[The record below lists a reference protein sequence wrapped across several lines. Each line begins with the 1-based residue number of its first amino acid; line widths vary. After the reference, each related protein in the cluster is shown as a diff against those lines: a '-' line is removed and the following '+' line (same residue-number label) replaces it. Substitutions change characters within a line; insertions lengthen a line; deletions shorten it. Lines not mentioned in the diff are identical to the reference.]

1 MDLSPSWWKMW
12 SAARPDPQE
21 RADHLRRLIDDDFL
35 ALVDKLAAELATQLG
50 ERVDHTM
57 KKMQAVGNS
66 LLAAIDARA
75 HSPGTDRGASDRT
88 HGERHEQI
96 AMDSKQRMADCAKR
110 LSIFVAMGNDLR
122 ELLKRLD
129 LMWIENSGI

>member
-1 MDLSPSWWKMW
+1 
-12 SAARPDPQE
+12 
-21 RADHLRRLIDDDFL
+21 
-35 ALVDKLAAELATQLG
+35 
-50 ERVDHTM
+50 M

-75 HSPGTDRGASDRT
+75 QSPGTDRGASDLT
-88 HGERHEQI
+88 PSERQQQI
-96 AMDSKQRMADCAKR
+96 AVDGKRRMADCAKR